1 MYYFYYLKHAV
12 NMNRINWIIIFMAL
26 LSTANAQTKDRE
38 YYLDISKALGY
49 SYGIELTN
57 NLIQEKF
64 SDLSKKALMAEL
76 TLEAYN
82 VIFKD
87 NFLLKH
93 PNPYQ
98 NSVT

>member
-93 PNPYQ
+93 PNLYQ

>member
-26 LSTANAQTKDRE
+26 LSTANAQTKNRE

-87 NFLLKH
+87 NFLL
-93 PNPYQ
+93 
-98 NSVT
+98 